1 MVPPKIPMSFVLE
14 LTGSAAEYSI
24 SMDNAVKMA
33 VNDINEAGGV
43 DGKLIE
49 VVERDI
55 ASDEAQAAQTAM
67 ALVNQY

>member
-1 MVPPKIPMSFVLE
+1 MAIIAYSNLA
-14 LTGSAAEYSI
+14 LTSAAEYGI
-24 SMDNAVKMA
+24 SMNNAVKMA

-67 ALVNQY
+67 ALLNQY

>member
-1 MVPPKIPMSFVLE
+1 MSFVLE

-24 SMDNAVKMA
+24 SMNNAVKMA

>member
-14 LTGSAAEYSI
+14 LTGSAAEYGI
-24 SMDNAVKMA
+24 SMNNAVKMA

-55 ASDEAQAAQTAM
+55 ASNEAQAAQTAM
-67 ALVNQY
+67 ALLNQY